1 MGQQLFDVQDSV
13 TFSDNKD
20 RIVTCLYLQEKLEVW
35 LYSVRANIEKDMTK
49 KQSYS
54 LNTGEK

>member
-1 MGQQLFDVQDSV
+1 MGQQLFHVQDSV
-13 TFSDNKD
+13 TFSVNKD

>member
-1 MGQQLFDVQDSV
+1 MGQQLFHVQDSV
-13 TFSDNKD
+13 TFSVNKD
-20 RIVTCLYLQEKLEVW
+20 RIVTCLHLQEKLEVW

>member
-49 KQSYS
+49 KQSYC

>member
-13 TFSDNKD
+13 KFSDNKD